1 MHTNVTDCLHR
12 VQAEYEEMPGLNLTK
27 PQVQRLW
34 GFDEMTCA
42 EVLDALEAEH
52 FLKRTD
58 RDLYVLAGDRD
69 SDSGTFPRRT
79 GEQLRQR

>member
-1 MHTNVTDCLHR
+1 MNVTDCLHR

-27 PQVQRLW
+27 SQVQRLW

-52 FLKRTD
+52 FLRRTD

-69 SDSGTFPRRT
+69 SDSEKFPRRM